1 MTFEIKFEDI
11 NSINHNEDFW
21 SKRDTQMDSEM
32 QLLDTK
38 KEQIKPIELTKTKK
52 SKKKTKIINKIEKEY
67 EIINGNE
74 SNLIENIIDILPDCV
89 IDNSV
94 TEIKKNKKKPKII
107 SKSKD

>member
-38 KEQIKPIELTKTKK
+38 KEQIKPIELTKTKLPK
-52 SKKKTKIINKIEKEY
+52 PP
-67 EIINGNE
+67 
-74 SNLIENIIDILPDCV
+74 ILPML
-89 IDNSV
+89 SW
-94 TEIKKNKKKPKII
+94 
-107 SKSKD
+107 

>member
-11 NSINHNEDFW
+11 NLINHNEDFW

-38 KEQIKPIELTKTKK
+38 KEQKPIELTKTKK
-52 SKKKTKIINKIEKEY
+52 SNKKTKIIKKIEREY

-74 SNLIENIIDILPDCV
+74 SNLIENTIDILPDCV
-89 IDNSV
+89 IDGSV
-94 TEIKKNKKKPKII
+94 TEIKKNKKNPKII